1 MLSQE
6 FESSWWLQTTI
17 PATPLLAPASNAQPG
32 GFSLHEFLC
41 YINYM
46 DKSHEIAVAIDQ
58 WISEVDR
65 ADIEPDE
72 ILATFNALC
81 VEFSIPDD
89 IGKRAVARALGED
102 ID

>member
-1 MLSQE
+1 MRNPAGFLLSD
-6 FESSWWLQTTI
+6 
-17 PATPLLAPASNAQPG
+17 
-32 GFSLHEFLC
+32 FLC

-58 WISEVDR
+58 WIVEVDK
-65 ADIEPDE
+65 ADIELDE
-72 ILATFNALC
+72 ILASFNALC
-81 VEFSIPDD
+81 AEFSIPED

>member
-1 MLSQE
+1 
-6 FESSWWLQTTI
+6 
-17 PATPLLAPASNAQPG
+17 
-32 GFSLHEFLC
+32 
-41 YINYM
+41 M

-58 WISEVDR
+58 WIVEVDK

-72 ILATFNALC
+72 ILASFNALC
-81 VEFSIPDD
+81 TEFSIPED

>member
-1 MLSQE
+1 MAPAA
-6 FESSWWLQTTI
+6 I

-32 GFSLHEFLC
+32 GFSFPEFLC
-41 YINYM
+41 YFNYM
-46 DKSHEIAVAIDQ
+46 DKSREIAIAIDQ
-58 WISEVDR
+58 WIVEVDT

-72 ILATFNALC
+72 ILSSFNALC
-81 VEFSIPDD
+81 VEFSIPED